1 MRRELS
7 QLYTRFYLGLLS
19 GLLAFYFFG
28 ASAVLVFVR
37 TSTQAYTLTHT
48 HTHTHTHTELD
59 QCTLFCIYADAP

>member
-37 TSTQAYTLTHT
+37 NPNMHAHAK
-48 HTHTHTHTELD
+48 H
-59 QCTLFCIYADAP
+59 